1 MQCRFA
7 VNFWALNTKKL
18 TNIQLVIIL
27 ILNIMPKCDTHLLDM
42 RPENATKFRD
52 FNGPDWTQGFRQSP
66 KEQEHEQEQECSP
79 DYITITNIYNQKVAA
94 AGDDQLAEPAL
105 PFLFQSGMF

>member
-7 VNFWALNTKKL
+7 VNFWALNTKNL

-52 FNGPDWTQGFRQSP
+52 FNGPD
-66 KEQEHEQEQECSP
+66 
-79 DYITITNIYNQKVAA
+79 
-94 AGDDQLAEPAL
+94 
-105 PFLFQSGMF
+105 